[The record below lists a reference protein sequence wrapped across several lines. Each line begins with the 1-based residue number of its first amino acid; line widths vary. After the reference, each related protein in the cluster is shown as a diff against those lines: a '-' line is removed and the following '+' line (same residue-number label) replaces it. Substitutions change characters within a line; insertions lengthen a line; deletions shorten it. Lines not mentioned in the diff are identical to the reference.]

1 MWFNK
6 KRKLNEERLS
16 QFRAG
21 DEITYELL
29 GSVITRTV
37 VNNDP
42 ETKSLSVKYFN
53 VNDNDSGKIPLSY
66 SDQRFKNIR
75 ALNADPTDD
84 TDLKLFLNDIIESVG
99 VRITE
104 FQKKQAKD
112 LLKSY
117 KL

>member
-42 ETKSLSVKYFN
+42 ETKSLSVKNFN
-53 VNDNDSGKIPLSY
+53 VNDFGKIPLSY